1 MAKTKK
7 SLGTGDA
14 AQMAMNR
21 KQVQTMIA
29 LERKQKAK
37 STAKKKPKK

>member
-21 KQVQTMIA
+21 KQVETMIA
-29 LERKQKAK
+29 LEKKRKAK
-37 STAKKKPKK
+37 TKPKKKAKK